1 MKIQV
6 RSGAVYEMNEHK
18 LTGKEIQTDWG
29 KGKVLGIRA
38 NAKSARVAYAFIVQ
52 LGPLNGSTY
61 LMSRGKFKVIE

>member
-1 MKIQV
+1 MKVQL

-18 LTGKEIQTDWG
+18 LSERQIETDWG
-29 KGKVLGIRA
+29 PGKVLGIRA

-61 LMSRGKFKVIE
+61 LMSRGKFKLVQ